1 MPQSFI
7 ELKPPI
13 DPHLRRW
20 MLFVDGENL
29 TLRAQEL
36 AKEKNVQLVEG
47 PAYAADVYVWL
58 PGVQPTQNIIPYARL
73 GVQAE
78 GIRAYYYTSLV
89 GAEERIVS
97 VKEALRELG
106 FSPEVFKKIRRE
118 QKAKGVDIA
127 LAKDILG
134 HAYRDNYDVAVL
146 LAGDGD
152 YVPLVVELKRLGK
165 VVYVAFF
172 ENHGLSKELWLEA
185 DMFFELEPFFFDQ
198 WKRHPSGAVVPSPKP
213 SPVPQTQ
220 SVFRRHAQ

>member
-1 MPQSFI
+1 MAESFI
-7 ELKPPI
+7 ELKQPI

-29 TLRAQEL
+29 TLRAQQL
-36 AKEKNVQLVEG
+36 AAQKQLTLSRG
-47 PAYAADVYVWL
+47 PTYDPDVYVWI
-58 PGVQPTQNIIPYARL
+58 PGVLPTQNIVPYARL
-73 GVQAE
+73 GVQGQ

-89 GAEERIVS
+89 GAVERIVS

-172 ENHGLSKELWLEA
+172 EACGLSRELWLEA
-185 DMFFELEPFFFDQ
+185 DVFFELEPFFFEQ
-198 WKRHPSGAVVPSPKP
+198 WKRHPSGVVVPSQKA
-213 SPVPQTQ
+213 
-220 SVFRRHAQ
+220 H

>member
-1 MPQSFI
+1 MPHSFI
-7 ELKPPI
+7 ELKPQI

-36 AKEKNVQLVEG
+36 AKKKGFQLVEG
-47 PAYAADVYVWL
+47 PAYAADVYVWM
-58 PGVQPTQNIIPYARL
+58 PGVQPTQNIVPYARL
-73 GVQAE
+73 GVQGQ
-78 GIRAYYYTSLV
+78 GIRAYYYTSLF
-89 GAEERIVS
+89 GAEDQIVS

-172 ENHGLSKELWLEA
+172 EACGLSKALWLEA
-185 DMFFELEPFFFDQ
+185 DVFFELEPFFFDQ
-198 WKRHPSGAVVPSPKP
+198 WKRHPSGVVVPSPKP
-213 SPVPQTQ
+213 SPIPET
-220 SVFRRHAQ
+220 H